1 MELENAGYAIRAE
14 PLRIRCPLTRQQ
26 CRKFFFQGIFRMS
39 KTNRKVWVSGAAAAL
54 FLLGSGTSFAA
65 GTKLEGQLL
74 ATNSGLQSGK
84 AKHEADRG
92 RLKASVQVEDLAPNT
107 NITIKICGA
116 STNTRTNAFGFAD
129 LNLDSRKGSTV
140 PECAD
145 GNRDVLVSDDGGP
158 LLQGTL
164 APR

>member
-1 MELENAGYAIRAE
+1 
-14 PLRIRCPLTRQQ
+14 
-26 CRKFFFQGIFRMS
+26 MS
-39 KTNRKVWVSGAAAAL
+39 KTNRKVWVSGAAAVAL

-74 ATNSGLQSGK
+74 ATNGGLQSGK

-92 RLKASVQVEDLAPNT
+92 RLKASVQVEDLAPRT
-107 NITIKICGA
+107 KITIVICGA
-116 STNTRTNAFGFAD
+116 STTITTNAFGFAD
-129 LNLDSRKGSTV
+129 LNLDSRNGNTV
-140 PECAD
+140 PLCSEED
-145 GNRDVLVSDDGGP
+145 RDVLVSGAEGL